1 MLVNRDGIKHFPC
14 EKSYMREMGKISE
27 EVVTVIQNCPLFVG
41 LSREELFGLLEH
53 CSCRIRSFRKDQ
65 LVAVAGD
72 EISFMHIIVEG
83 LVKGEMVDFA
93 GKVIK
98 IEDIEPPRPLAPA
111 FLFGQQNRY
120 PVNITAGVDVKIL
133 SIPKDEFLK
142 LMQTSELVLRN
153 FVNIVSS
160 RGQFLSNKIRF
171 LSFSTI
177 KGKLAQYL
185 LDLAKKAGSGPIQLS
200 HSQAQL
206 SELFGVARPSVG
218 RAISEL
224 NQEGIIRTEGKQVQ
238 ILDLPGLSALLK

>member
-185 LDLAKKAGSGPIQLS
+185 LDLSKKAGSGPIQLP

>member
-1 MLVNRDGIKHFPC
+1 MG
-14 EKSYMREMGKISE
+14 YMREMGKIPE
-27 EVVTVIQNCPLFVG
+27 EFVMIVQECPLFLG
-41 LSREELFGLLEH
+41 LTREELSNLMDL
-53 CSCRIRSFRKDQ
+53 CSCRIRSFRKEE

-72 EISFMHIIVEG
+72 EIGFMHIVVDG
-83 LVKGEMVDFA
+83 HVRGEMVDFT

-111 FLFGQQNRY
+111 FLFGKQNRY
-120 PVNITAGVDVKIL
+120 PVNITAAVDVKIL
-133 SIPKDEFLK
+133 SIPRDEFLNM
-142 LMQTSELVLRN
+142 MQNSERVLRN
-153 FVNIVSS
+153 FVNILSS

-185 LDLAKKAGSGPIQLS
+185 LDLSKRKGSGPFQLS
-200 HSQAQL
+200 LTQAQL

-224 NQEGIIRTEGKQVQ
+224 NQAGIIRTEGKQVQ
-238 ILDLPGLSALLK
+238 ILDLARLSSLLK

>member
-1 MLVNRDGIKHFPC
+1 MV
-14 EKSYMREMGKISE
+14 KISE
-27 EVVTVIQNCPLFVG
+27 EVIAVVQACPLFTG
-41 LSREELFGLLEH
+41 LSREELSVLLEN
-53 CSCRIRSFRKDQ
+53 SFCRIRSFGKGE

-72 EISFMHIIVEG
+72 ELGFMHIVVEG
-83 LVKGEMVDFA
+83 LVTGEMVDFA

-111 FLFGQQNRY
+111 FLFGEQNRY
-120 PVNITAGVDVKIL
+120 PVNITAGSDVKIL
-133 SIPKDEFLK
+133 SIPRDEFLK
-142 LMQTSELVLRN
+142 MMQSSERVLRS

-171 LSFSTI
+171 LSFTTI

-185 LDLAKKAGSGPIQLS
+185 LDLSKKRGLGPFQLS

-238 ILDLPGLSALLK
+238 ILDLAKLSALLK

>member
-1 MLVNRDGIKHFPC
+1 MVVNHMGNKHFPYG
-14 EKSYMREMGKISE
+14 KGYMREMGKISE
-27 EVVTVIQNCPLFVG
+27 EFVPIVQECPLFLG
-41 LSREELFGLLEH
+41 LTREELSGLLAL
-53 CSCRIRSFRKDQ
+53 CSCRIRSFKKGE
-65 LVAVAGD
+65 LVAAAGD
-72 EISFMHIIVEG
+72 EIGFMHIIVHG
-83 LVKGEMVDFA
+83 HVKGEMVDFA

-111 FLFGQQNRY
+111 FLFGKHNRY

-133 SIPKDEFLK
+133 SIPRDEFLK
-142 LMQTSELVLRN
+142 MMQTSGRVLRN

-185 LDLAKKAGSGPIQLS
+185 LDLSKKEGTGPMQFS

-218 RAISEL
+218 RAISEM

-238 ILDLPGLSALLK
+238 ILDQTRLTSLLK

>member
-1 MLVNRDGIKHFPC
+1 
-14 EKSYMREMGKISE
+14 MGKISE
-27 EVVTVIQNCPLFVG
+27 EVQSVIQECPLFVG
-41 LSREELFGLLEH
+41 LSEDELSDLLH
-53 CSCRIRSFRKDQ
+53 QCSCRIRSFRKGE

-72 EISFMHIIVEG
+72 EISFMNVVVEG
-83 LVKGEMVDFA
+83 HVKGEMVDFA
-93 GKVIK
+93 GKIIK

-111 FLFGQQNRY
+111 FLFGAQNRY

-142 LMQTSELVLRN
+142 LMQNNERVLRN

-171 LSFSTI
+171 LSFTTI

-185 LDLAKKAGSGPIQLS
+185 LDLSVKGGGKSYQFA

-218 RAISEL
+218 RAISEM
-224 NQEGIIRTEGKQVQ
+224 NQDGIIRTTGKQVE
-238 ILDLPGLSALLK
+238 ILDQERLTSLLK

>member
-1 MLVNRDGIKHFPC
+1 
-14 EKSYMREMGKISE
+14 MGKISE
-27 EVVTVIQNCPLFVG
+27 EVITVVQACPLFRG
-41 LSREELFGLLEH
+41 LSREELYVLLENS
-53 CSCRIRSFRKDQ
+53 SCRIRSFGKGD

-72 EISFMHIIVEG
+72 ELGFMHIVVEG
-83 LVKGEMVDFA
+83 LVTGEMVDFA

-111 FLFGQQNRY
+111 FLFGEQNRY
-120 PVNITAGVDVKIL
+120 PVNITAGSDVKIL
-133 SIPKDEFLK
+133 SIPRDEFLK
-142 LMQTSELVLRN
+142 MMQSSERVLRS

-171 LSFSTI
+171 LSFTTI

-185 LDLAKKAGSGPIQLS
+185 LDLSKKRGLGPFQLS

-238 ILDLPGLSALLK
+238 ILDLARLSALLK

>member
-1 MLVNRDGIKHFPC
+1 MEHISIEFIYLIRD
-14 EKSYMREMGKISE
+14 
-27 EVVTVIQNCPLFVG
+27 CPLFMG
-41 LSREELFGLLEH
+41 LRQEELSLLL
-53 CSCRIRSFRKDQ
+53 SSSSSRIRSFTKGE
-65 LVAVAGD
+65 LVAQAGD
-72 EISFMHIIVEG
+72 EIAFMHILVSG
-83 LVKGEMVDFA
+83 HVKGEMVDFT

-111 FLFGQQNRY
+111 FLFGKQNRY

-133 SIPKDEFLK
+133 SIPRDEFLK
-142 LMQTSELVLRN
+142 MMQTSEQVLRN

-171 LSFSTI
+171 LSFTTI

-185 LDLAKKAGSGPIQLS
+185 LDLAGKSGEGPFQLP

-218 RAISEL
+218 RAISEM
-224 NQEGIIRTEGKQVQ
+224 NQEEIIRTEGKIVH
-238 ILDLPGLSALLK
+238 ILNVDKLSELLK